1 MLSTGTSVKT
11 TAKSDRKLI
20 GYLHGDAVAVV
31 YTEVDDDTIRI
42 ISFRK
47 AARVEREY
55 LDEQYYSDLEHFHAM
70 SDEDIDL
77 SDDAEATEE
86 WLSNAR
92 VVRPEPQWIRQFAL
106 TAPKEVVDW
115 FRTAPEGRDE
125 AVLAALQE
133 YIERHPREA

>member
-1 MLSTGTSVKT
+1 
-11 TAKSDRKLI
+11 
-20 GYLHGDAVAVV
+20 
-31 YTEVDDDTIRI
+31 
-42 ISFRK
+42 
-47 AARVEREY
+47 
-55 LDEQYYSDLEHFHAM
+55 M

-86 WLSNAR
+86 WLGNAR